1 MKPRMRAIA
10 LLRITALL
18 MPQVAASQELTIH
31 KNQLYWGLGG
41 GHTWRGDVDGDGLL
55 SGTVGGGEKGASDQT
70 FLPGVLAPL
79 LRKPSCPAIPGEPG
93 QGQR

>member
-41 GHTWRGDVDGDGLL
+41 GHTWRGMLVVMGYCL
-55 SGTVGGGEKGASDQT
+55 VQWEGERKELQT
-70 FLPGVLAPL
+70 
-79 LRKPSCPAIPGEPG
+79 RRSCLGS
-93 QGQR
+93 